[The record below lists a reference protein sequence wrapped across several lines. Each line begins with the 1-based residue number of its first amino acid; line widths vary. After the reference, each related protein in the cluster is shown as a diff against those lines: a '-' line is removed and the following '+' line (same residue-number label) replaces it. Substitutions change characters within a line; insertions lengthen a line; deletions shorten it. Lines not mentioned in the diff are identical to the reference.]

1 MPPRECGSG
10 SICHRR
16 FRDWVRPGIFKKL
29 WIRVLETYDNKKGIR
44 WDWQSMDSISIKS
57 PLERG

>member
-1 MPPRECGSG
+1 MMPRECGSS
-10 SICHRR
+10 SIYHRR
-16 FRDWVRPGIFKKL
+16 FRDWVRPDIFKKL
-29 WIRVLETYDNKKGIR
+29 WIMVLETYDNKKGIR